1 MKWIGALLFISM
13 TTCIGLYV
21 SKQLHDR
28 PKHIRDVKS
37 TLQIVEA
44 EMMYSQHP
52 LQEVFR
58 ILAAQAPVP
67 IQSFFSRLYKRMDL
81 PDEHFY
87 TIWEEETIKLR
98 SETALGKNEQEILLQ
113 FGKTLGQHD
122 LIQQQKNIALA
133 QTHLQR
139 ELEVAQEQASTY
151 GHMARGLG
159 VLSGLLIVL
168 LLI

>member
-13 TTCIGLYV
+13 TTFIGLYM

-28 PKHIRDVKS
+28 PKHIRYVKS
-37 TLQIVEA
+37 TLQMIEA

-58 ILAAQAPVP
+58 ILSSQAPEM
-67 IQSFFSRLYKRMDL
+67 IQPFFARLYQRMKLNEVD
-81 PDEHFY
+81 FY
-87 TIWEEETIKLR
+87 HIWEEEVAILQYD
-98 SETALGKNEQEILLQ
+98 TALGKSEYEILVQ

-122 LIQQQKNIALA
+122 LIQQQKNIALT

-139 ELEVAQEQASTY
+139 ELENAQEQASTY
-151 GHMARGLG
+151 GQMVRGLG
-159 VLSGLLIVL
+159 VLSGLFIVL

>member
-1 MKWIGALLFISM
+1 MTASIGM
-13 TTCIGLYV
+13 YV

-28 PKHIRDVKS
+28 PKHIRYLKS
-37 TLQIVEA
+37 TLQILEA
-44 EMMYSQHP
+44 EMMYSKHP

-58 ILAAQAPVP
+58 ILATQAPPP
-67 IQSFFSRLYKRMDL
+67 IHSMFEGLYIRLRDN
-81 PDEHFY
+81 PENDEFY
-87 TIWEEETIKLR
+87 TIWKEEMDTLSNR
-98 SETALGKNEQEILLQ
+98 TALGKNDQEILLQ

-139 ELEVAQEQASTY
+139 ELEVAQDHAITY
-151 GHMARGLG
+151 GKMARSLG
-159 VLSGLLIVL
+159 ILSGLLIVL

>member
-1 MKWIGALLFISM
+1 M

-28 PKHIRDVKS
+28 PKHIRYLKS
-37 TLQIVEA
+37 TLQMVEA

-58 ILAAQAPVP
+58 ILAIQAPAP
-67 IQSFFSRLYKRMDL
+67 IQSFFARLDQRMEMQED
-81 PDEHFY
+81 HFY
-87 TIWEEETIKLR
+87 TIWQEEMVELR
-98 SETALGKNEQEILLQ
+98 SETAIGKNEQDILLQ

-159 VLSGLLIVL
+159 VLCGLLIVL